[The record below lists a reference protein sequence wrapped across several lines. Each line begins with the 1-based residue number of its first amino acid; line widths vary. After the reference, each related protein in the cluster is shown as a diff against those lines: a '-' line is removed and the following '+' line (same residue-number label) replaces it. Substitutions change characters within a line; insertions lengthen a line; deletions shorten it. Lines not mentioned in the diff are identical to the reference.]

1 MVIHYIY
8 DMVIHNILML
18 IIFIKSN
25 NILMLIIFIKSN
37 NI

>member
-18 IIFIKSN
+18 IIFIKPVGGINLS
-25 NILMLIIFIKSN
+25 
-37 NI
+37 